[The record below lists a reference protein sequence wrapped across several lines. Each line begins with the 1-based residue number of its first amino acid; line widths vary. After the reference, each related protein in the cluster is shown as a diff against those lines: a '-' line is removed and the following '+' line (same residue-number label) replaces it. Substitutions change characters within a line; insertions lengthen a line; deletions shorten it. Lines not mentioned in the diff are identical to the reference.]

1 MDLELQRP
9 TGLEDRGWTS
19 IEGCLERLRRAAR
32 DQDRPLVIGAAKDLV
47 EATAKV
53 VLHARGETVASGDKY
68 QQVVSHAHAALE
80 RQPGPELAADLTI
93 SAIATATKQIA
104 TQLRELR
111 NRYGTGHG
119 RAIAPEVAEELVLVS
134 VDAAMLWC
142 RWALRR
148 LEHLIAGA
156 PSRLAHD
163 LDSGIFRTGQL
174 AARLVAANLPHLD
187 LREQHLLGVAV
198 AHRAMRDTGL
208 VKLEGVEACATAP
221 GTDTWPAGYRAGL
234 VEGLFL
240 DPGGYV
246 DANYWGIQR
255 AAVVLASHPDADAV
269 MQELSEKIGQASWSY
284 RFASNAQT
292 RHAVIRTM
300 RDMTAVLPTDG
311 SRQKWMEIA
320 DRLSAATE
328 DEVL

>member
-1 MDLELQRP
+1 VNR
-9 TGLEDRGWTS
+9 
-19 IEGCLERLRRAAR
+19 
-32 DQDRPLVIGAAKDLV
+32 
-47 EATAKV
+47 
-53 VLHARGETVASGDKY
+53 
-68 QQVVSHAHAALE
+68 AHAALE

-104 TQLRELR
+104 TQRRGLR
-111 NRYGTGHG
+111 NQYGTGHG

-134 VDAAMLWC
+134 ADAAMLWC

-156 PSRLAHD
+156 PSTLAHD
-163 LDSGIFRTGQL
+163 LDGGTFRTGEL
-174 AARLVAANLPHLD
+174 AARLAAANLPELD
-187 LREQHLLGVAV
+187 LPEQHLLGVAV

-208 VKLEGVEACATAP
+208 VKLEGVEACATTP

-240 DPGGYV
+240 DPGGYI
-246 DANYWGIQR
+246 DANCWGIQQ

-269 MQELSEKIGQASWSY
+269 MQELSEKIRQASWSH
-284 RFASNAQT
+284 RFASRAET
-292 RHAVIRTM
+292 RRAAIRTM
-300 RDMTAVLPTDG
+300 REMMAVLPTDA
-311 SRQKWMEIA
+311 SRQKWREIA
-320 DRLSAATE
+320 DRLSAATV

>member
-1 MDLELQRP
+1 M
-9 TGLEDRGWTS
+9 
-19 IEGCLERLRRAAR
+19 
-32 DQDRPLVIGAAKDLV
+32 IGTAKDLV

-53 VLHARGETVASGDKY
+53 VLHARGQTVASREKY
-68 QQVVSHAHAALE
+68 QRVVNRAHAALE

-93 SAIATATKQIA
+93 RDIATATKQIA

-134 VDAAMLWC
+134 TDAAMLWC

-156 PSRLAHD
+156 PSTLAHD
-163 LDSGIFRTGQL
+163 LDGAIFHTGEL
-174 AARLVAANLPHLD
+174 AARLAAANLPELD
-187 LREQHLLGVAV
+187 LPEQHLLGVAV

-208 VKLEGVEACATAP
+208 VKLEGVEACATTP
-221 GTDTWPAGYRAGL
+221 GTDVWPAGYRAGL

-240 DPGGYV
+240 DPGGYI
-246 DANYWGIQR
+246 DANSWGIQQ
-255 AAVVLASHPDADAV
+255 AAIILASHPNADAV
-269 MQELSEKIGQASWSY
+269 MQELSEKIRQASWSH

-292 RHAVIRTM
+292 RRAAIRTM
-300 RDMTAVLPTDG
+300 REMMAVLPTDA
-311 SRQKWMEIA
+311 SRQKWREIA
-320 DRLSAATE
+320 DRLSAATA
-328 DEVL
+328 DEEL